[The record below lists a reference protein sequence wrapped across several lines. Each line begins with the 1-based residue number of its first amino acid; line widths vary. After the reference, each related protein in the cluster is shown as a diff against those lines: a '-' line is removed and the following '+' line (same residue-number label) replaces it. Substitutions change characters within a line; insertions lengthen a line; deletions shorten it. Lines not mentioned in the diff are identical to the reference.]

1 MSRIQNNDEKD
12 NLEEFVDSEGGIIG
26 GDRNVVGGE
35 EIETGPIQ
43 KPWNDNSDYV
53 KGIAVTTD
61 RVTRYRQ
68 NIPWFAVY
76 SYSDSNSNRFKM
88 NEKKELNT
96 KEKNVKTKKELEAE
110 IKEDLVKR
118 SKKDGDVWEKDYN
131 GKIEKIIDTIEDGD
145 LNDNQLER
153 IKKAVLSKITKNN
166 A

>member
-1 MSRIQNNDEKD
+1 
-12 NLEEFVDSEGGIIG
+12 
-26 GDRNVVGGE
+26 
-35 EIETGPIQ
+35 
-43 KPWNDNSDYV
+43 
-53 KGIAVTTD
+53 
-61 RVTRYRQ
+61 
-68 NIPWFAVY
+68 
-76 SYSDSNSNRFKM
+76 M